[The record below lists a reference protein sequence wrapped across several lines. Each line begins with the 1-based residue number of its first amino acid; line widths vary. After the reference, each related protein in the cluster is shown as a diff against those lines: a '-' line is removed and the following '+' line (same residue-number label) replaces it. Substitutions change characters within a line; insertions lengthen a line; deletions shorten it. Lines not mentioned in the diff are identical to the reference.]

1 MSFTMKCEAHINV
14 QHTQVSPS
22 YLPPNVVLKKRTPDV
37 LECTIGR
44 VVPALLWSV
53 ISLHALHRQTG
64 LNFSIVLIFI
74 F

>member
-1 MSFTMKCEAHINV
+1 MKCEAHTNV

-22 YLPPNVVLKKRTPDV
+22 SLPPNVVLKKTPDV
-37 LECTIGR
+37 LERTIRR